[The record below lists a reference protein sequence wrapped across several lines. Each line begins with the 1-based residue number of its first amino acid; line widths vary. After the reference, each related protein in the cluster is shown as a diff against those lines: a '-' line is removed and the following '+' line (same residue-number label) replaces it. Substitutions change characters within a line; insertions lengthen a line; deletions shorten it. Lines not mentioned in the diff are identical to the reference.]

1 MSDYGRD
8 TRELPPGDNL
18 MENKQKAKPMKIVQ
32 HIEDQESH
40 GRLPQHLHTPSE
52 NKEAL
57 QAVSKT
63 NKCAYVKDQ
72 ANKAQDSDDQEIQF
86 KRYTSIITVTKS
98 IRNRENMSLPQN
110 DSVCSSPES
119 KHVETECL
127 ADVYK
132 PGLLCAEQTM
142 WTPLNDSGIVAES
155 SLSY

>member
-32 HIEDQESH
+32 HVEGQESH
-40 GRLPQHLHTPSE
+40 GKLPQQLHTPSE

-72 ANKAQDSDDQEIQF
+72 ADNAQDSEDQEIQF

-110 DSVCSSPES
+110 NPVCSSPES

-127 ADVYK
+127 VDVYK

-142 WTPLNDSGIVAES
+142 WTPLNDSDIVAES
-155 SLSY
+155 SLLY

>member
-1 MSDYGRD
+1 MPEPLIASEVKDTNQAVSETNEQDQVVLCMSDYGRD

-32 HIEDQESH
+32 HIEDQKSH

-72 ANKAQDSDDQEIQF
+72 ADKAHDYDDQEIEF

-98 IRNRENMSLPQN
+98 IRNRQKYFITPEQLSLFI
-110 DSVCSSPES
+110 
-119 KHVETECL
+119 T
-127 ADVYK
+127 
-132 PGLLCAEQTM
+132 
-142 WTPLNDSGIVAES
+142 
-155 SLSY
+155 